1 MELGIFYNFQKLGFY
16 KRPEIPRM
24 DFFFLLHDN
33 SEKEGG
39 KKGEL
44 VSSFDSAER
53 DGDYGDLFL

>member
-1 MELGIFYNFQKLGFY
+1 MEMEIFYNLQGMECLDE
-16 KRPEIPRM
+16 PEIPRM

-44 VSSFDSAER
+44 DSSFDSAER